1 MLLFSLC
8 LAAAAAVDW
17 QVPAYQSALTE
28 TGLRELLGIDDDQAT
43 PLIASVHRLGL
54 ANRLRSLASAHVF
67 ATDADVD
74 LVVRWKA
81 ERGCDCE
88 AEDLFHEPPWSTFR
102 GNGSALDGLLNM
114 VNETQPS
121 VVLKPSSGR
130 PLLVIRS
137 SGRWRWSLPVT
148 LDAKKYSAIIIDP
161 RGQFAHHRMDC
172 REFLHRK
179 RAFYQR
185 VNDAAMRVEGL
196 NETLVNLRN
205 ALQDKF
211 VIGLHVRTYDPSFDW
226 PVVPPPDVSVE
237 SSTTWDESAPIR
249 VHFEA
254 ARRVLKRHP
263 RAVIFLA
270 SNDASVKA
278 RAKREFKDSELIYA
292 DWGGTTR
299 ATPSVGQRAAL
310 ADWLVLGDAAL
321 VLHTFG
327 SSFGEES
334 AARSGVPSVR
344 LRSGG
349 HVLGVDVNRDS
360 CGHVGMRAAETNG
373 EEHCFEQ
380 AGAQVCSP
388 PLQLKPCE
396 MEEAWGLPDV
406 FC

>member
-1 MLLFSLC
+1 M
-8 LAAAAAVDW
+8 
-17 QVPAYQSALTE
+17 
-28 TGLRELLGIDDDQAT
+28 
-43 PLIASVHRLGL
+43 
-54 ANRLRSLASAHVF
+54 
-67 ATDADVD
+67 
-74 LVVRWKA
+74 
-81 ERGCDCE
+81 
-88 AEDLFHEPPWSTFR
+88 
-102 GNGSALDGLLNM
+102 
-114 VNETQPS
+114 
-121 VVLKPSSGR
+121 
-130 PLLVIRS
+130 
-137 SGRWRWSLPVT
+137 T
-148 LDAKKYSAIIIDP
+148 LDATKYSAIILDP
-161 RGQFAHHRMDC
+161 RGQFAHHHMDC

-185 VNDAAMRVEGL
+185 VNDAAMRVAGL
-196 NETLVNLRN
+196 NDTLVNLRN
-205 ALQDKF
+205 ALSNKF

-278 RAKREFKDSELIYA
+278 RAKREFKDSELIFA
-292 DWGGTTR
+292 DWGATTR

-321 VLHTFG
+321 ILHTFG

-334 AARSGVPSVR
+334 ASRNGVPSVR

-349 HVLGVDVNRDS
+349 HVLGVDINRDS
-360 CGHVGMRAAETNG
+360 CGNVGMRAAETEG
-373 EEHCFEQ
+373 EHHCFDQ

-388 PLQLKPCE
+388 PLELKPCE
-396 MEEAWGLPDV
+396 MEEPWGLPDV

>member
-1 MLLFSLC
+1 MLLFLC

-17 QVPAYQSALTE
+17 HVPAYQSALTE

-54 ANRLRSLASAHVF
+54 ANRLRSLAAAHVF
-67 ATDADVD
+67 ATDANVE

-88 AEDLFHEPPWSTFR
+88 AEDLFENPPWTNFK

-130 PLLVIRS
+130 PVLVIRS

-148 LDAKKYSAIIIDP
+148 LDPAKYSAIILDP
-161 RGQFAHHRMDC
+161 RGQFAHPHMDC

-185 VNDAAMRVEGL
+185 VNGAAMRVAGL
-196 NETLVNLRN
+196 NDTLANLRS
-205 ALQDKF
+205 ALSNKF

-237 SSTTWDESAPIR
+237 SSTTWDESAPIK

-299 ATPSVGQRAAL
+299 ATPGAGQRAAL

-334 AARSGVPSVR
+334 ASRNGVPSVR

-360 CGHVGMRAAETNG
+360 CGHVGMRAAETQG
-373 EEHCFEQ
+373 TEHCFEQ

-388 PLQLKPCE
+388 PLELKPCA
-396 MEEAWGLPDV
+396 MEEPWGLPDV

>member
-1 MLLFSLC
+1 MRLFLC

-28 TGLRELLGIDDDQAT
+28 TGLRELLGLDDEQAT

-54 ANRLRSLASAHVF
+54 ANRLRSLAAAHVF
-67 ATDADVD
+67 ATDANVE

-88 AEDLFHEPPWSTFR
+88 AEDLFAEPPWSTFK

-121 VVLKPSSGR
+121 VVLRPSSGR
-130 PLLVIRS
+130 PVLVIRS

-148 LDAKKYSAIIIDP
+148 LDANKYAAIILDP
-161 RGQFAHHRMDC
+161 RGQFAHPHMDC

-179 RAFYQR
+179 RAFYSKI
-185 VNDAAMRVEGL
+185 NEAALRVEGL
-196 NETLVNLRN
+196 NETLANLRS
-205 ALQDKF
+205 ALANKF

-237 SSTTWDESAPIR
+237 SSTTWDESAPIK

-263 RAVIFLA
+263 RAVVFLA

-292 DWGGTTR
+292 DWGMISASRRVEAPSRRRRASSLGEEVVGGLFFDFEAVRTESRDRDAPRRRDDKSDTR
-299 ATPSVGQRAAL
+299 RRAARRVGRL
-310 ADWLVLGDAAL
+310 A
-321 VLHTFG
+321 
-327 SSFGEES
+327 
-334 AARSGVPSVR
+334 GVGRCCS
-344 LRSGG
+344 
-349 HVLGVDVNRDS
+349 
-360 CGHVGMRAAETNG
+360 RAAHLWIVVRRG
-373 EEHCFEQ
+373 ERF
-380 AGAQVCSP
+380 
-388 PLQLKPCE
+388 
-396 MEEAWGLPDV
+396 
-406 FC
+406 